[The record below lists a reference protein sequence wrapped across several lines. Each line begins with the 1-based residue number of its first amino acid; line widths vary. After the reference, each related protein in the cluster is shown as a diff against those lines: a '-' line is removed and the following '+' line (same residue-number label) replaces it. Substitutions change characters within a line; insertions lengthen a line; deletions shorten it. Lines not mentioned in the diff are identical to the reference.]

1 MPVLP
6 MTDRPGPMA
15 IQHRGRRTPPAELAI
30 LDMDKVES
38 EKAGTVQILVV
49 DDEKPICDIIQ
60 EALQHFGYH
69 CLSAL
74 SGEEALKILEKHKVD
89 IVITDIK
96 MPGGM
101 NGIEL
106 TTLIKANHGAD
117 VIVMTGFAE
126 DFTYEQIIEKGA
138 SDFMLKPVGIKEL
151 LIRLKRVLRERA
163 MLSERNRAE
172 ALLRESERR
181 YQELSI
187 TDNLTKLYNSR
198 QFYNQITA
206 EIERTNRYNHNLTLL
221 MMDIDNFKQYND
233 AYGHLEG
240 DNVLLRFADV
250 IRNCLRRTDSAYRYG
265 GEEFVVILPDTDG
278 EQGMVTAERI
288 RQEFKKEVFT
298 PKPGKTVRVTVSTGV
313 SQFNHNE
320 DLVTFIRRADLNM
333 YRAKEK
339 GKDQVVFSHCATSV

>member
-1 MPVLP
+1 MEK
-6 MTDRPGPMA
+6 R
-15 IQHRGRRTPPAELAI
+15 
-30 LDMDKVES
+30 ES
-38 EKAGTVQILVV
+38 EKSAQASILVV

-60 EALQHFGYH
+60 EAMKHFGYN
-69 CLSAL
+69 CLAAM
-74 SGEEALKILEKHKVD
+74 SGEEALRVLEQNKVD

-106 TTLIKANHGAD
+106 TTLIKARHDAD

-138 SDFMLKPVGIKEL
+138 SDFMLKPIGIKEL

-163 MLSERNRAE
+163 MLAERNQAE

-198 QFYNQITA
+198 QFYSQITA

-233 AYGHLEG
+233 TYGHLEG
-240 DNVLLRFADV
+240 DHVLMRFADV
-250 IRNCLRRTDSAYRYG
+250 VRNCLRRTDSAYRYG
-265 GEEFVVILPDTDG
+265 GEEFVIILPDTDG
-278 EQGMVTAERI
+278 DQGVITAERI

-298 PKPGKTVRVTVSTGV
+298 PKPGLSVQVTVSTGV
-313 SQFNHNE
+313 SQYIYNE
-320 DLVTFIRRADLNM
+320 DLTSFIRRADLNM
-333 YRAKEK
+333 YRAKQK
-339 GKDQVVFSHCATSV
+339 GKDQVVFIHEES